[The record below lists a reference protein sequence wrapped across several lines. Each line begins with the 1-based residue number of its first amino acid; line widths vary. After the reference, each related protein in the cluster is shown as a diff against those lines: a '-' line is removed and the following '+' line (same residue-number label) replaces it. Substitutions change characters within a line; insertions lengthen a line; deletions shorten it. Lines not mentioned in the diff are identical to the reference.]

1 MGKGGRLKKTITT
14 NVAIIAGLFLYAVS
28 PFQRC
33 VCLLTADRGIYLQLV
48 KGEKLNTER
57 GGAEQSFESL
67 LMTGSR
73 PERAPRRLAKW
84 SMVAVASLS

>member
-28 PFQRC
+28 PFQKC

-57 GGAEQSFESL
+57 GGGRTIVRIIIDEWI
-67 LMTGSR
+67 
-73 PERAPRRLAKW
+73 AP
-84 SMVAVASLS
+84 